1 MPNMTKKVNEVAPFM
16 YLPFTI
22 PANNSEPECNTI
34 LMSLAAATPRTHK
47 TYKGIFFLP
56 DPRLT

>member
-1 MPNMTKKVNEVAPFM
+1 MTKKVNEVATFV

-22 PANNSEPECNTI
+22 PANNSDPECNC
-34 LMSLAAATPRTHK
+34 SAAATPRTHK

-56 DPRLT
+56 DLRLT